1 MGYKLALAN
10 TTVPAGNVVS
20 NTTTRTTFADTAIVI
35 DPNGDIGAG
44 NGQLFTFT
52 GYGYIGSAASAPGTL
67 ALSVAYINTGSTT
80 ILGTATFTLPA
91 ALANAGFIIQGFV
104 LVTATGQSQGKV
116 ACQGF
121 LTVDNA
127 GAPISGAIVNP
138 GTAAAGQI
146 APTNGT
152 AGNQNITLGLAAQFS
167 VANAANVVTLSQ
179 LIVEAKS

>member
-1 MGYKLALAN
+1 MGYRLALAN

-20 NTTTRTTFADTAIVI
+20 NTTTRTTFADTAIAI

-52 GYGYIGSAASAPGTL
+52 GYGYISSAASSPGTL
-67 ALSVAYINTGSTT
+67 ALSVAYVNTGSTT
-80 ILGTATFTLPA
+80 ILGTATINLPIS
-91 ALANAGFIIQGFV
+91 LANAGFMIQGFV
-104 LVTATGQSQGKV
+104 LVTATGQSQGKL

-127 GAPISGAIVNP
+127 GAPISGGIVNV
-138 GTAAAGQI
+138 GTGSAGQI

-152 AGNQNITLGLAAQFS
+152 AGNQNMLLGVAAQFS
-167 VANAANVVTLSQ
+167 VANAANSVTLSQ